1 MHATKLLHTVLD
13 KSSAVKHKGRL
24 NSILNGV
31 ESLFR
36 GGKLSLT
43 SIGRH
48 MYGTAKV
55 KNKIKTAYYLLS
67 NGAFYGERLG
77 IYRALSQQLLGG
89 LQEVEVLVDWSPCI
103 HHDNQILK
111 ASVVLH
117 GRSMT
122 LYEEVH
128 PEKKLGNYRVHQLFM
143 QRLQSIIPK
152 TCQVT
157 IITDA
162 GFRTEWFSLVREM
175 GWDFIGRIRSNM
187 KFKLVGKDEWK
198 SCLSEYEFAINKPT
212 YRGEVLLSK
221 ENELRCFM
229 YLYKEPLRD
238 KPKTRKKKKL
248 STKDKDYRKSA
259 HDPWLLVTSRKSAP
273 RWAVKIVNSY
283 RKRMKVEHE
292 FRDTKDVQWG
302 IGLAYTRAKDPLS
315 LELLLLMGNL
325 AIFLLW
331 LIGLATEM
339 EKKHYAYQANT
350 IKTHRVLSLVFL
362 GMQVILHNKDDI
374 TLKKLSQALSYGK
387 GLQEFP
393 R

>member
-1 MHATKLLHTVLD
+1 MH
-13 KSSAVKHKGRL
+13 
-24 NSILNGV
+24 
-31 ESLFR
+31 
-36 GGKLSLT
+36 
-43 SIGRH
+43 
-48 MYGTAKV
+48 GTAQV
-55 KNKIKTAYYLLS
+55 KNKINTANYLLS
-67 NGAFYGERLG
+67 NGAFYGERLD

-89 LQEVEVLVDWSPCI
+89 LQEVDVLVDWSPCI

-128 PEKKLGNYRVHQLFM
+128 PEKKLGNYGVHQLFM
-143 QRLQSIIPK
+143 QRLRTIIPK
-152 TCQVT
+152 TCPVT
-157 IITDA
+157 IITDV
-162 GFRTEWFSLVREM
+162 GFRTEWFSLVKEM
-175 GWDFIGRIRSNM
+175 GWDFLGRIRSNM
-187 KFKLVGKDEWK
+187 KFKLVGEKEWK
-198 SCLSEYEFAINKPT
+198 SCLSEYEFATNKPT

-221 ENELRCFM
+221 ENKLQCFM

-248 STKDKDYRKSA
+248 STKDKEYRKSA
-259 HDPWLLVTSRKSAP
+259 HAPWLLVSSRKEKSSCAGK
-273 RWAVKIVNSY
+273 AVNSY

-302 IGLAYTRAKDPLS
+302 IGLAYTRAKEPFS
-315 LELLLLMGNL
+315 LELLLLIGNL

-339 EKKHYAYQANT
+339 ENKHYAYQANT

-362 GMQVILHNKDDI
+362 GLQVILHNKDDI
-374 TLKKLSQALSYGK
+374 TLTKLYQALSYGK
-387 GLQEFP
+387 VQEVA